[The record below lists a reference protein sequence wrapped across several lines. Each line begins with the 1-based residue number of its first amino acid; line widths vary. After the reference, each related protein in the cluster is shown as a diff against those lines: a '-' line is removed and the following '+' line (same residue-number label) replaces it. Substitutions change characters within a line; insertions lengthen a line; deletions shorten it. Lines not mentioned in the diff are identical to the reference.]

1 MSQDDDSNGGWDV
14 FKGDG
19 SESLK
24 KARERRKEADLTAKL
39 LKSGTAPARSL
50 VNLDLNG
57 DGITWVDREYDEKLR
72 RSDIDLLGDG
82 ITYLD
87 SEYEERYGDARFYN
101 EPTADADY
109 GHWGKVAAYSSAEA
123 AALLLGKAPEV
134 VTPESIKP
142 FIQKFVFPKKYI
154 QTYTLI
160 DRAVSMGEL
169 RSKSDLI
176 KPADF
181 LEWAKE
187 MQLDIPNGLVDAIEG
202 RSKDVEIES
211 SGVQSTEQKKY
222 EHDDELQKVA
232 NYLAQEFY
240 NRTRRKATQDD
251 VVKTMVKILKGE
263 HSTDQEIEALLKA
276 NARVRKPNKK
286 DTLKTTILR
295 RIRTEW

>member
-1 MSQDDDSNGGWDV
+1 MSQDDEFDTEKPG
-14 FKGDG
+14 
-19 SESLK
+19 SLK
-24 KARERRKEADLTAKL
+24 GNESISQKNKRDQEKDDERVASDIDLL
-39 LKSGTAPARSL
+39 
-50 VNLDLNG
+50 G
-57 DGITWVDREYDEKLR
+57 DSITWYDPELDKR
-72 RSDIDLLGDG
+72 RDIDLLGDG

-87 SEYEERYGDARFYN
+87 PTYDERFREDQFYN
-101 EPTADADY
+101 EPIADADY

-134 VTPESIKP
+134 VTPESIKL

-160 DRAVSMGEL
+160 DRAISMGEL

-211 SGVQSTEQKKY
+211 SGVQSTEQKKH
-222 EHDDELQKVA
+222 EHDHELQKVA
-232 NYLAQEFY
+232 NHLAQELY
-240 NRTRRKATQDD
+240 SRTGERAIQDD
-251 VVKTMVKILKGE
+251 VVNTMIKIIEGKY
-263 HSTDQEIEALLKA
+263 STDQEIEALLKA
-276 NARVRKPNKK
+276 NARVRKSNKMSS
-286 DTLKTTILR
+286 LKTTILR